1 MKKFIAAFLI
11 AVSAACTTVG
21 DLSPRGAITA
31 SYQTVEVLVD
41 QTTTAVARGR
51 ISQEQ
56 GFKVLELSRK
66 ARQSIGKAEQALVA
80 CGTDLKN
87 CNSVSKILEEVQPIL
102 LEMERELRAKEG
114 K

>member
-1 MKKFIAAFLI
+1 MKKLLAALLV
-11 AVSAACTTVG
+11 ALSAACTTLG

-41 QTTTAVARGR
+41 QATTAVARGR
-51 ISQEQ
+51 LSQEK

-80 CGTDLKN
+80 CGTELKN
-87 CNSVSKILEEVQPIL
+87 CDSVTKILEEVQPLL
-102 LEMERELRAKEG
+102 LEMERELRAKE
-114 K
+114 KQ